1 MLIMVSRD
9 NDKNKVPTFPEKDT
23 NSNRS
28 SYVQYIL
35 RRATLVV
42 LNFLNIDA
50 AATFIAEVRVFRER
64 AGRDKDRKER

>member
-1 MLIMVSRD
+1 M
-9 NDKNKVPTFPEKDT
+9 FPEKDT
-23 NSNRS
+23 RCNSNRS